1 MSLRGVNIEHEKKVT
16 NYFHMLHSRS
26 APTLRSEPFPGNPRL
41 MTVNLQTLTD
51 AQLLTQVAQGH
62 HKGLT
67 VLISRHYRPFMAMAL
82 ANSLSR
88 ADSEEAVSNAFI
100 KVWRSAAHYKNMGID
115 PKYWLRSLMRH
126 SMLDTLRKVERS
138 RFEQS
143 ATKRSD
149 DGEFLGDDYGTEAT
163 TVDAAQLP
171 PNQLEAKQ
179 ENTCFDACLN
189 ALSEAHRDTLQR
201 ALIAGQ
207 TETEIARQTFQ
218 PLGTVKSRKHTAVK
232 KMQLCVADCM
242 SGSSRKVRI

>member
-1 MSLRGVNIEHEKKVT
+1 MLQSRSTATLRG
-16 NYFHMLHSRS
+16 
-26 APTLRSEPFPGNPRL
+26 EPFPGNPRL
-41 MTVNLQTLTD
+41 MTVNLQVLTD

-62 HKGLT
+62 HQGLT
-67 VLISRHYRPFMAMAL
+67 VLISRYHRPFMAMAL

-100 KVWRSAAHYKNMGID
+100 KVWRSAAHYKDTGID

-126 SMLDTLRKVERS
+126 SMLDTLRKVEYS

-143 ATKRSD
+143 ATRCSD
-149 DGEFLGDDYGTEAT
+149 DGEFLSDDYGAEAAV
-163 TVDAAQLP
+163 VDAAQLP

-179 ENTCFDACLN
+179 ENTCFDACLK

-207 TETEIARQTFQ
+207 TEAEIARETAQ
-218 PLGTVKSRKHTAVK
+218 PIGTVKSRKHTAVK
-232 KMQLCVADCM
+232 KMQLCVADCLD
-242 SGSSRKVRI
+242 GSSRKGRI